1 MIFDFALD
9 SVENVQPW
17 GESPNKSIHWFAL
30 TQGIYRLKVGEEYLL
45 NYSDEFAAYLAKDQ
59 PDLIYRGSYVD
70 YYVVRLW
77 EDIIDMLPNILE
89 PIPLELRH
97 FFETD
102 YKTQKAW
109 YEKVDNWHEIK
120 LNNGFDK
127 DIIWDI
133 AESAT
138 YWLDNRRLD
147 SGYLSPS
154 ASIWIWSDERDVIV
168 SWDNQENV
176 ADGLQVWTAIRGN
189 YRIKRED
196 FINELKNF
204 DRQLFSQMEK
214 RIDEICTNWKN
225 SDIQIDFEQLK
236 SEQLNRATWMNSW
249 LNSDRKTDWGKII
262 TAINL
267 INSKQ

>member
-1 MIFDFALD
+1 MVKLGENFILMIFDFALD

-189 YRIKRED
+189 Y
-196 FINELKNF
+196 
-204 DRQLFSQMEK
+204 
-214 RIDEICTNWKN
+214 
-225 SDIQIDFEQLK
+225 
-236 SEQLNRATWMNSW
+236 
-249 LNSDRKTDWGKII
+249 
-262 TAINL
+262 
-267 INSKQ
+267 